1 MLLRNSLRGL
11 ALRTWIDFFGRD
23 ILSSPREKEFAMAM
37 VVLRTPP
44 LSSDQKKRIGDRVLG
59 ALHHEGIPA
68 ASTVI
73 LFQPEEADLYLD
85 GGLFYEA
92 SRPAAAA
99 PPSRPQP
106 APAPEEP
113 KESPISFLPAAS
125 LQKARGRRSKS
136 ELADLR
142 EKLVHLLQSE
152 GALSSFDAQTRLG
165 LKESDG
171 APATLRRFFSEL
183 EEEGYI
189 TKQGQKRGTR
199 YVWKGIVQSSAP
211 ALPPVKL
218 VKRNESGDEDEG

>member
-1 MLLRNSLRGL
+1 
-11 ALRTWIDFFGRD
+11 
-23 ILSSPREKEFAMAM
+23 MAM

-73 LFQPEEADLYLD
+73 LFQAENADLYLD

-92 SRPAAAA
+92 ARPAAA
-99 PPSRPQP
+99 PPALKPLPVP
-106 APAPEEP
+106 AQAPEEP
-113 KESPISFLPAAS
+113 KEAAFSFLPAAEP
-125 LQKARGRRSKS
+125 KPRGRRSKS
-136 ELADLR
+136 ELADLKDR
-142 EKLVHLLQSE
+142 LVRLLQAE
-152 GALSSFDAQTRLG
+152 GALSSFDAQTRLN
-165 LKESDG
+165 LKDSDG

-183 EEEGYI
+183 EEEGAI

-211 ALPPVKL
+211 ALPPVRL
-218 VKRNESGDEDEG
+218 VKRSEDEEV